1 MRSECVACD
10 LMCDCVFLRFRYV
23 LRIRYPCRPRS
34 GERTRDGGSS
44 GPSGEVPEDSQFPTG
59 ETRVLVT
66 LFSLNTSLQ
75 RKRRHALN
83 RYQAR
88 EHDYEHE
95 GVVVPKCPILLG
107 NAHLNLAIPLCSL
120 HGVHAFTAQA
130 ASSVGDAS
138 ARGVIFPHGVGPL
151 AG

>member
-1 MRSECVACD
+1 M
-10 LMCDCVFLRFRYV
+10 
-23 LRIRYPCRPRS
+23 
-34 GERTRDGGSS
+34 
-44 GPSGEVPEDSQFPTG
+44 
-59 ETRVLVT
+59 LVT

-120 HGVHAFTAQA
+120 HAFTAQA